1 MCSVRARSNAP
12 ALQGNHRSGSIKSVN
27 YNDWMRALRYA
38 SLLALSIWIG
48 GLFVIGAVAA
58 PSAFDVA
65 AARNVSDGRMV
76 AGAMVGEALRRFH
89 VLSYGCAGVMIL
101 SLAGRAILGPRPRR
115 FVARLA
121 VTAGMLAATG
131 YADLVVG
138 TRIEEA
144 RRAVATAPAGGTDAP
159 RALFARLHGLS
170 TALHAIP
177 LLGGLVL
184 LAWEMQD

>member
-1 MCSVRARSNAP
+1 MTECVR
-12 ALQGNHRSGSIKSVN
+12 
-27 YNDWMRALRYA
+27 
-38 SLLALSIWIG
+38 
-48 GLFVIGAVAA
+48 
-58 PSAFDVA
+58 
-65 AARNVSDGRMV
+65 SDTPV
-76 AGAMVGEALRRFH
+76 
-89 VLSYGCAGVMIL
+89 
-101 SLAGRAILGPRPRR
+101 
-115 FVARLA
+115 VARLA
-121 VTAGMLAATG
+121 VTAGMLAATA

>member
-1 MCSVRARSNAP
+1 LCSVRARSKAL
-12 ALQGNHRSGSIKSVN
+12 ALQGNHRTGTIGSVN

-38 SLLALSIWIG
+38 SLLALGVWIG
-48 GLFVIGAVAA
+48 GLFVIGAIAA

-65 AARNVSDGRMV
+65 AARNVSDGRTV

-89 VLSYGCAGVMIL
+89 LVGYGCAALMIL

-115 FVARLA
+115 FVVRLV
-121 VTAGMLAATG
+121 VTAGMLAATAYSG
-131 YADLVVG
+131 LVVAA
-138 TRIEEA
+138 RIEEA
-144 RRAVATAPAGGTDAP
+144 RRAVATAPAGATDAP

-170 TALHAIP
+170 TALHVIP